1 MLRIILIALMIYL
14 AYKVI
19 FHLVIPIYRTTK
31 QVKKGFREMQEQ
43 MDQQMRQ
50 QQQGQ
55 SSAYTQ
61 EQSSS
66 YNKKAPAEDYI
77 DFEEIK

>member
-19 FHLVIPIYRTTK
+19 FHLIIPVYRTTK
-31 QVKKGFREMQEQ
+31 QVKKGFREMQDQ
-43 MDQQMRQ
+43 MNEQMRQ
-50 QQQGQ
+50 QQQRQTTGH
-55 SSAYTQ
+55 SQ
-61 EQSSS
+61 EPSPG
-66 YNKKAPAEDYI
+66 YEKNAPAEDYI

>member
-14 AYKVI
+14 AYRVI

-43 MDQQMRQ
+43 MNEQMRQ
-50 QQQGQ
+50 QQQEQ
-55 SSAYTQ
+55 ASAYPN
-61 EQSSS
+61 EQPSS

>member
-14 AYKVI
+14 AYRVI

-43 MDQQMRQ
+43 MNEQVRQ

-55 SSAYTQ
+55 ASTKQ
-61 EQSSS
+61 QDQSSS

>member
-14 AYKVI
+14 AYRVI

-43 MDQQMRQ
+43 MNEQMRQ

>member
-14 AYKVI
+14 AYRVI

-43 MDQQMRQ
+43 MNEQMRQ

-61 EQSSS
+61 EQSSAN
-66 YNKKAPAEDYI
+66 NKKAPAEDYI